1 MAESMEIPFGFV
13 LLIFLV
19 AGIAG
24 LIVGANLEQPTPKLK
39 VTAMQESS
47 APKPTRA
54 SPATAT
60 DAAHPYRRQLLAAD
74 AENERLRRQLREA
87 RDEVT
92 LAQASTREQAYNA
105 AQVEVEQRKESSAW
119 EARVER
125 LMVRAEGSEAK
136 IAHFKMMTKMA
147 ETAKEMAEESKER
160 AVNELRLREEKQRQ
174 EKRDVEE
181 EVMKAESRVRMEGRE
196 DLKRTLANFAAA
208 QEKVKEV
215 SAENGQLRERLA
227 ALEAWCAAQVLEPT
241 VQEKEEQEEEEKPEP
256 PASPDAEGSHK
267 AEAGDEEGAT
277 EEPVSSPA
285 EQELVESESES
296 DVAGESGDVQAHQ
309 SEQLPPLPDSPK
321 AEESTELSEASTEAP
336 GNQAHDE
343 EEAAASPP
351 PAEEAD
357 VVEQVEEV
365 ADGPH
370 PPANDSAATDGD
382 EQSNEPTS
390 VEQRELSPLNKELV
404 LALEEAARSP
414 PRAAHP
420 EDVEQDV
427 EPAIEAPDDEDE
439 PEEVRYSPPPP
450 AEQHVFVDEAIELE
464 DAPMAD
470 EETPLR
476 DLSIEHGEESQ
487 ALDLMD
493 VDDATKGDPD
503 DSIMSDSTDD
513 GSQIEEFTDIYEHVE
528 QDRDMVNNGA
538 TNHGFDVAQADD
550 MLRQF
555 TVPSSPHDSGRWI
568 PGIDSPHSHTKHLDL
583 DNDQDMDQSGG
594 QDETEMHD
602 QHMGDAAD
610 ALDAPG
616 LPDLSRGVQ
625 GLSGMTPE
633 LYDFLKEH
641 AQTSMQTS
649 MQPYDFPE
657 QQDAEMSND
666 DENMTWENV
675 DVNSPAVSSPPRE
688 SYNIDIPST
697 SRDYHP
703 PAARPMPAISQAPSP
718 WARSKAPGSFLSSSS
733 ATSQAP
739 SPWAQSKAPGS
750 FLSSSSSAPVAKKHT
765 PMIYTPQ
772 VYTVPPP
779 VRTSSKLKPCGTCFG
794 NVVEHDEGCETLKVQ
809 ILIGGSGHDPLCKT
823 CSKRQSTHAGM
834 NCPLKTKIPADGFQ
848 IEGFIALTD
857 CINGDCHA
865 IENDPHLFDCFVAQI
880 EQIALLGG
888 EHIETGKANEDVE
901 RESGPLKLKNDISL
915 RMLDQDTG
923 SHKRQKA
930 VHFAEPIEQGPA
942 VVSTPA
948 PKPRSKP
955 KANSIFFTPQK
966 KPALKQPAT
975 ANANSSNGRASARK

>member
-13 LLIFLV
+13 LLTFLV

-54 SPATAT
+54 SPVTTT
-60 DAAHPYRRQLLAAD
+60 DAAHPYCRQLLAAD

-87 RDEVT
+87 RDEAT
-92 LAQASTREQAYNA
+92 LAQASAREQAYNA
-105 AQVEVEQRKESSAW
+105 VQVEVEQRKESSAW

-125 LMVRAEGSEAK
+125 LKVRAEGSEAK
-136 IAHFKMMTKMA
+136 IAHFRMMTKMA

-174 EKRDVEE
+174 EKKDVEE
-181 EVMKAESRVRMEGRE
+181 EVMEAESRVRMEGRE
-196 DLKRTLANFAAA
+196 ELKRALANLAAA

-215 SAENGQLRERLA
+215 SAENGQLRERVA
-227 ALEAWCAAQVLEPT
+227 ALEARPAAQVLEAT
-241 VQEKEEQEEEEKPEP
+241 VQEEEEPE
-256 PASPDAEGSHK
+256 PASPDGEGSHE

-296 DVAGESGDVQAHQ
+296 VVADESGDVQAHQ
-309 SEQLPPLPDSPK
+309 SEQPPPLPDSPK
-321 AEESTELSEASTEAP
+321 AGEPSELSEAPIEAL
-336 GNQAHDE
+336 GDQTHDK

-365 ADGPH
+365 ADSLH
-370 PPANDSAATDGD
+370 LPANDSAATVGD
-382 EQSNEPTS
+382 AQSNEPTS
-390 VEQRELSPLNKELV
+390 IERRELSPLNKELV

-420 EDVEQDV
+420 EGIEQDI
-427 EPAIEAPDDEDE
+427 EPATEAPDDEDD
-439 PEEVRYSPPPP
+439 PEEVRYSPPE
-450 AEQHVFVDEAIELE
+450 AVEQHVLADEADELE

-470 EETPLR
+470 EETPLP
-476 DLSIEHGEESQ
+476 DPSIEHGEDSQ

-503 DSIMSDSTDD
+503 DSIMSDSTEDD
-513 GSQIEEFTDIYEHVE
+513 SQTEEVTGIYEHVE
-528 QDRDMVNNGA
+528 DDRDTINNGA
-538 TNHGFDVAQADD
+538 SNHGFDVAQADD
-550 MLRQF
+550 MVCQS
-555 TVPSSPHDSGRWI
+555 TVPSSPHDSARWI
-568 PGIDSPHSHTKHLDL
+568 PGIDSPKSCTKLLDL
-583 DNDQDMDQSGG
+583 DNDQDMDQIGG
-594 QDETEMHD
+594 QDETEMND

-610 ALDAPG
+610 ASDAPD

-633 LYDFLKEH
+633 LYDFLKKS

-649 MQPYDFPE
+649 MQPYDSPE
-657 QQDAEMSND
+657 SQDAEMSDD

-675 DVNSPAVSSPPRE
+675 DVDSLVVSSPPQE

-697 SRDYHP
+697 GRDYHP

-718 WARSKAPGSFLSSSS
+718 WAPSKAPGSFLSSSS
-733 ATSQAP
+733 AISQAP
-739 SPWAQSKAPGS
+739 SPWQTSKAPGS
-750 FLSSSSSAPVAKKHT
+750 FLTSSSSSAPVAKKHT

-772 VYTVPPP
+772 VHIVPPP

-809 ILIGGSGHDPLCKT
+809 IFIAGSGHDPLCKT

-834 NCPLKTKIPADGFQ
+834 DCPLKTKIPADGFE
-848 IEGFIALTD
+848 ITGFIALTD

-880 EQIALLGG
+880 EQMTLLGG
-888 EHIETGKANEDVE
+888 QHIETGKADEDVE
-901 RESGPLKLKNDISL
+901 RKSEPLKLKNDVTL

-942 VVSTPA
+942 VVVAPA

-955 KANSIFFTPQK
+955 KASSIFFTPQK
-966 KPALKQPAT
+966 KPALKQPST
-975 ANANSSNGRASARK
+975 ANAKASNGRASASK